1 MDCLTHNIYNNPEF
15 VTIIYCLWILKNLIA
30 FFWKLK
36 ITEYGNPRL
45 MYYYFI
51 VFSILEN
58 LHNLV
63 INRKGYCINF
73 AWDALMHNA
82 EAERT
87 NTINK
92 LQLQIWTSFD
102 FNNSSTNNFI
112 ALENQAFRICN
123 FNYRFTKVIYSV
135 VSYDKSINEKPVVKD
150 RSESVTVNMTQTYRL
165 QSK

>member
-1 MDCLTHNIYNNPEF
+1 MNFEKSDCFFLETKKKSLISKPR
-15 VTIIYCLWILKNLIA
+15 CIL
-30 FFWKLK
+30 
-36 ITEYGNPRL
+36 
-45 MYYYFI
+45 YYFI
-51 VFSILEN
+51 LFSILEN

-82 EAERT
+82 EAEKA

-102 FNNSSTNNFI
+102 FNISSTNSYI

-123 FNYRFTKVIYSV
+123 FNYRFTKVIDSF
-135 VSYDKSINEKPVVKD
+135 
-150 RSESVTVNMTQTYRL
+150 L
-165 QSK
+165 F